1 MKTLSIR
8 IGVLMLL
15 FACCGAQAQQ
25 RITSSDKIAPKWIK
39 NAPVI
44 LSDAVE
50 FVATTTYTSNSQLD
64 QGSSLDALAN
74 NLPREWNVSSR
85 VQTNES
91 GYLKRGL
98 NGVEAAEQVQEFD
111 MQVISEGKPV
121 NIRCQ
126 LLDEYWVQVD
136 LGSGIQYKHSQL
148 YQVAK
153 PNYNGKFCPT
163 EITNKYGGRGLW
175 RSAIIPGWGQF
186 HKGAN
191 LKGGLILGGTAL
203 LVGGIVY
210 TEMMRKD
217 YMNKIEKTH
226 VAEHKRAY
234 ATKSDNFAM
243 GRNICIGAL
252 GALYVY
258 NLIDAI
264 VAPGARYVKFSRVDR
279 SGNTYA
285 LTPTLTA
292 TGDPAMAM
300 AITF

>member
-1 MKTLSIR
+1 MVRRFTLS
-8 IGVLMLL
+8 LL
-15 FACCGAQAQQ
+15 LCALVWSAHAQTPQWKRKTPQ
-25 RITSSDKIAPKWIK
+25 PLPG
-39 NAPVI
+39 NG
-44 LSDAVE
+44 
-50 FVATTTYTSNSQLD
+50 TYTFVVTDAETL
-64 QGSSLDALAN
+64 SLDMGRKKCFQMLSLDRGLLN
-74 NLPREWNVSSR
+74 TVTMSYKSEEIISSSQQ
-85 VQTNES
+85 QTNGNFKEHIDEKS
-91 GYLKRGL
+91 L
-98 NGVEAAEQVQEFD
+98 E
-111 MQVISEGKPV
+111 IITTEGKP
-121 NIRCQ
+121 IQ
-126 LLDEYWVQVD
+126 LKARIVDEYYD
-136 LGSGIQYKHSQL
+136 TKRSLLSTL
-148 YQVAK
+148 YQVGIA
-153 PNYNGKFCPT
+153 PDAYFDDVYVT
-163 EITNKYGGRGLW
+163 DKYGGRGLW

-210 TEMMRKD
+210 TETMRKD

-279 SGNTYA
+279 SGNSYV
-285 LTPTLTA
+285 LTPTVTA